1 MTLHKPAPEVKFGL
15 EELGLTAPET
25 IIVGESGEE
34 ATEVARA
41 DEPGGIEV
49 TFVDTEKTEQ
59 T

>member
-25 IIVGESGEE
+25 IIVGEDNDIPMEE
-34 ATEVARA
+34 PRA

-49 TFVDTEKTEQ
+49 TFVD
-59 T
+59 

>member
-25 IIVGESGEE
+25 IIVGEDNDIPMEE
-34 ATEVARA
+34 PRA

-49 TFVDTEKTEQ
+49 TFVDQQKTEQ